1 MASIPTKESFIYQDK
16 IDPKICKDLI
26 KWFKENKKSAVPGST
41 FYGVDTKTKD
51 SEDIYVHPIFNDYP
65 FDKYKL
71 GLQKALDGY
80 MKLYPETKTLLA
92 RYTVSELFNIQYYKP
107 GGGFKKLH
115 CERSNAGN
123 AKRVLVFMTYLN
135 TVKDAGT
142 EFPNQNFT
150 ADCVAGSTLIW
161 PSDWTHS
168 HKGVINMKKEK
179 YIITGWWSFF

>member
-1 MASIPTKESFIYQDK
+1 MILTPAKETFIYQDK

-26 KWFKENKKSAVPGST
+26 KWFKDNKKSAVPGST

-51 SEDIYVHPIFNDYP
+51 SEDLYVHPIFNDYP
-65 FDKYKL
+65 FREYKE
-71 GLQKALDGY
+71 GLQKVLDGY
-80 MKLYPETKTLLA
+80 MKTYPETKEILA
-92 RYTVSELFNIQYYKP
+92 RYTVSELINIQYYKP

-115 CERSNAGN
+115 CERSNTGN
-123 AKRVLVFMTYLN
+123 SKRVLVFMTYLN
-135 TVKDAGT
+135 TAKNAGT

-150 ADCVAGSTLIW
+150 SECVCGNTLIW
-161 PSDWTHS
+161 PTDWTHS